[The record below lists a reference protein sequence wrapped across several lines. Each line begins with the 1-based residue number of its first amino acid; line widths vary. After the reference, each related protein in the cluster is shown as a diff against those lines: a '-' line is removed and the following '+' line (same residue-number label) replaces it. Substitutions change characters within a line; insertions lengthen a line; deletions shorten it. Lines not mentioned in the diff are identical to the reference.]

1 MTLTA
6 HVAKPIPWQ
15 FEVKRD
21 RKKRLLTEQDAT
33 PMRVAPGGLNIHS
46 RATRDQEEQ
55 RNRSDPSV
63 TYNHLN
69 QGCGSFH

>member
-1 MTLTA
+1 
-6 HVAKPIPWQ
+6 
-15 FEVKRD
+15 
-21 RKKRLLTEQDAT
+21 
-33 PMRVAPGGLNIHS
+33 MRVAPGGLNIHS

-55 RNRSDPSV
+55 RNRSDPSA